1 MYLGFTAD
9 QREIITA
16 THELLDDCCTPN
28 VIRNAW
34 DGNFPATL
42 WNQFAHMGL
51 PLALVHEDHGGM
63 GFSFVESTGILEEV
77 GRFAVPAPIMET
89 INVVAPVLEA
99 AKEWELLNAIGA
111 GDIVATASF
120 DASGYLAY
128 PDADIALILSGTHI
142 ELIELNKGSI
152 VYERTIDGARPVG
165 RIQSG
170 GRTLDV
176 DSTVIQRAWLGGILG
191 TSCELL
197 GLSEQMLRLTVDYV
211 KTREQFGRP
220 VGSFQSVKHRLANV
234 LIEIE
239 TARPMVYAASWSL
252 SENLTDS
259 ERDVVAARV
268 AIAKAALNT
277 ARSCLHSHGG
287 IGYTT
292 EYDLSLWMKRS
303 WALNASWGSA
313 SQHRERLSVLLGV

>member
-1 MYLGFTAD
+1 M
-9 QREIITA
+9 
-16 THELLDDCCTPN
+16 
-28 VIRNAW
+28 
-34 DGNFPATL
+34 
-42 WNQFAHMGL
+42 
-51 PLALVHEDHGGM
+51 
-63 GFSFVESTGILEEV
+63 
-77 GRFAVPAPIMET
+77 
-89 INVVAPVLEA
+89 
-99 AKEWELLNAIGA
+99 
-111 GDIVATASF
+111 
-120 DASGYLAY
+120 
-128 PDADIALILSGTHI
+128 
-142 ELIELNKGSI
+142 
-152 VYERTIDGARPVG
+152 YERTIDGARPVG